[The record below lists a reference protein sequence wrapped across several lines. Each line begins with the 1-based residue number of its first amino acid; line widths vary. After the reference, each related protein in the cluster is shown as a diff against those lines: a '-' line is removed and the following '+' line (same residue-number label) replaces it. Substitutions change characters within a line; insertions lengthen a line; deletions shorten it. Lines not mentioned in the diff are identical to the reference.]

1 MPPQREHRPLIS
13 VREASALAFRTESW
27 GYRALAR
34 GELAGA
40 VQINGRWYVRA
51 RVWEA
56 FLRGDDA
63 GDVAT
68 EPPTPLRRAG

>member
-1 MPPQREHRPLIS
+1 MPPRNVRPLLS
-13 VREASALAFRTESW
+13 VREASALADKNESW

-51 RVWEA
+51 RVWDA

-68 EPPTPLRRAG
+68 EPTSLRRVS